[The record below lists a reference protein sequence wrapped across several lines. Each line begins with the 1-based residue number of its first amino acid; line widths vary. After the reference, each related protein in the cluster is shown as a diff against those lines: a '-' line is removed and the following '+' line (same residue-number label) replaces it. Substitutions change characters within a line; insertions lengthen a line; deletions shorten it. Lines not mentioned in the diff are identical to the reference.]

1 MIKYKIN
8 EFSFVR
14 TVLSSMT
21 SSKINIVL
29 FNSSDYSYIA
39 SYEDDVKFKQYKK
52 VEIFAFLFIYERTP
66 NVVLEAPSFKLSL
79 IISRGTGGALDFIKH
94 KKVWSYS

>member
-29 FNSSDYSYIA
+29 NSSDYSYIV
-39 SYEDDVKFKQYKK
+39 SYEDDVKFK
-52 VEIFAFLFIYERTP
+52 
-66 NVVLEAPSFKLSL
+66 
-79 IISRGTGGALDFIKH
+79 
-94 KKVWSYS
+94 

>member
-39 SYEDDVKFKQYKK
+39 SYEDDVKFK
-52 VEIFAFLFIYERTP
+52 
-66 NVVLEAPSFKLSL
+66 
-79 IISRGTGGALDFIKH
+79 
-94 KKVWSYS
+94 